1 MEGRSSTARAPYRSG
16 SARSLTER
24 SLRTAAVA
32 SRWAGGLGGR
42 DLGRPAAGQLG
53 RGHPPWLRLRR
64 RRLEPRVDRCA
75 SDQPL
80 AARLRR
86 DERAALDGPVDRV
99 SVVAGDV
106 GELRDGVEAVAESHV
121 LAGVLWRRRCRPLC
135 SCTRACLAGGDGR
148 AMRQRCGSSDTS
160 RGSLCGCWGDG
171 GLSEPVVETLESDL
185 DETADSAVDCS
196 RDGAVSPGGWWSAPV
211 GLIVGPNAAV
221 LGRTGPYVHAAAPS
235 ISQAFRSAH
244 HHKCRASH
252 QIAPKPVLAPSVG
265 APCHW
270 MGGGCPAL
278 HETEV
283 HEPKA
288 HGLFGHRVTSG
299 EFDISSS
306 VPTSTSASS
315 EPAPLPCSAKRRSAS
330 PPSRTPQRGS
340 RAINPFIEFTTVP
353 TSNTIATIAIGRAA
367 TGQPVDLRIGLVVNS
382 QQP

>member
-121 LAGVLWRRRCRPLC
+121 LARVLWRRRCRPLC

-185 DETADSAVDCS
+185 DENRRFGS
-196 RDGAVSPGGWWSAPV
+196 RLFSGWRGVSWRLVERSRWANRRAKRGRIGPNGAVCPCRG
-211 GLIVGPNAAV
+211 AV
-221 LGRTGPYVHAAAPS
+221 HFAGISLG
-235 ISQAFRSAH
+235 
-244 HHKCRASH
+244 
-252 QIAPKPVLAPSVG
+252 
-265 APCHW
+265 
-270 MGGGCPAL
+270 
-278 HETEV
+278 
-283 HEPKA
+283 
-288 HGLFGHRVTSG
+288 
-299 EFDISSS
+299 
-306 VPTSTSASS
+306 
-315 EPAPLPCSAKRRSAS
+315 AS
-330 PPSRTPQRGS
+330 PQMPRFTPDSPEAGPRPERGRAVSLDGRRLSRATRDRGS
-340 RAINPFIEFTTVP
+340 
-353 TSNTIATIAIGRAA
+353 
-367 TGQPVDLRIGLVVNS
+367 
-382 QQP
+382 